1 MAVEKAVASTWEDAH
16 QIKVEAVQ
24 EALNA
29 LQIQHE
35 KQLKKLSRQHERRVK
50 VCYKDSKYIF
60 CKFSINL
67 QKYC

>member
-35 KQLKKLSRQHERRVK
+35 KQLKKLSRQHTT
-50 VCYKDSKYIF
+50 
-60 CKFSINL
+60 
-67 QKYC
+67 